1 MYTCKVSEGK
11 WMKIFHT
18 ADWHL
23 GKIVQSVHMTE
34 DQRFVLKQFVEDVRK
49 EQPDVVIIAGDIYDR
64 AVPPT
69 EAVAL
74 LNGSIDAVSICT
86 WNDTHAEISIAA
98 LEAGKHV
105 LVEKPLSMTVEEA
118 EAVEE
123 AVKRS
128 GKVLQVG
135 FVRRHADNARILKE
149 FIDAD
154 DLGEIYYE

>member
-74 LNGSIDAVSICT
+74 LNGVLEEIVLSLEIPVFIIAGNHDSPGRLHFGSKMMERKDRKSTRLNSSHVAISYAVFC
-86 WNDTHAEISIAA
+86 
-98 LEAGKHV
+98 
-105 LVEKPLSMTVEEA
+105 
-118 EAVEE
+118 
-123 AVKRS
+123 
-128 GKVLQVG
+128 
-135 FVRRHADNARILKE
+135 LKKKKKT
-149 FIDAD
+149 
-154 DLGEIYYE
+154 